1 MAALLWAGTL
11 ASFADAPDTA
21 PSAPP
26 SPEPP
31 FVESG
36 KINANDPIT
45 LDPGTWEVQPTYFF
59 FHSDHVYGQDG
70 VSRPDSEQDQTIY
83 GLAVSYGVAENFDV
97 NAFIGNTS
105 GNDTLAGV
113 DPFSGENF
121 ALAGTGI
128 SDGFLGT
135 RWRFYESPDASLSMA
150 YLTSLTLPGSARG
163 GPSSLSLSQ
172 DATSLDHRWVTQK
185 VYGRLSL
192 ISDLGIVH
200 PVGGNNVG
208 YEGGLSADLAAGYQL
223 NDALQPVV
231 ELNYGTTWFDNAAR
245 SDNTALTLGFT
256 YYPIEEARLNV
267 GLIRTIAG
275 HNSRDGWSTQ
285 IFLTI
290 SP

>member
-1 MAALLWAGTL
+1 MSFRCRPLLVAALLWAGTL

-128 SDGFLGT
+128 S
-135 RWRFYESPDASLSMA
+135 
-150 YLTSLTLPGSARG
+150 
-163 GPSSLSLSQ
+163 
-172 DATSLDHRWVTQK
+172 
-185 VYGRLSL
+185 
-192 ISDLGIVH
+192 
-200 PVGGNNVG
+200 
-208 YEGGLSADLAAGYQL
+208 
-223 NDALQPVV
+223 
-231 ELNYGTTWFDNAAR
+231 
-245 SDNTALTLGFT
+245 
-256 YYPIEEARLNV
+256 
-267 GLIRTIAG
+267 
-275 HNSRDGWSTQ
+275 
-285 IFLTI
+285 
-290 SP
+290 